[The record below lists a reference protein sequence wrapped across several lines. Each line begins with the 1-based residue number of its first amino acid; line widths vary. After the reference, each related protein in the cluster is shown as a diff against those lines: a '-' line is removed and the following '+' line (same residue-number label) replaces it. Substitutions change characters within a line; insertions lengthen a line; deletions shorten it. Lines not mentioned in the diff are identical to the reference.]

1 MFSPYEIIYQLLSP
15 NLLQVTV
22 WVVAINNIDIDMERI
37 RDFGPSNSPS
47 AKTVAS
53 SKLLC
58 LFWILKRILNSKN
71 TRIFISNDF

>member
-37 RDFGPSNSPS
+37 RDFGPCNSPS

-53 SKLLC
+53 SKHLC